1 MSASIMIIIPK
12 IFSTELKKVEKTHNF
27 TIHYILGGAMKILR
41 ISEITKS
48 SNGEKVNGKAEL
60 TVKPS
65 SSSEDKVNVYEKS
78 FIRGLLNE
86 MKQVQEKASYL
97 NAQIDALKELKDT
110 LSQNPGNTTLSEE
123 IKKKIND
130 LIENKKFNNQKVL
143 EDVSQKLNSANTKIE
158 MLEAI
163 SEKLNEIS
171 SKLEELKKES
181 TVIVLKAS
189 NLNQAIMNTSQSSH
203 SSMISLIN
211 ELAKNPIFLKNA
223 QSINPDSVIRIISRN
238 QG

>member
-1 MSASIMIIIPK
+1 MIIIPK

-60 TVKPS
+60 IAKPS

-110 LSQNPGNTTLSEE
+110 LSQQNPGNTTLSEE

-143 EDVSQKLNSANTKIE
+143 EDISQKLNSANTKIE

>member
-1 MSASIMIIIPK
+1 MIIIPK

-48 SNGEKVNGKAEL
+48 SNDEKVNGKAEL
-60 TVKPS
+60 TAKPS
-65 SSSEDKVNVYEKS
+65 SSAEDKVNVYEKS

-143 EDVSQKLNSANTKIE
+143 EDISQKLNSANTKIE

-203 SSMISLIN
+203 SSHSSMISLIN

-223 QSINPDSVIRIISRN
+223 QNINPDSVIRIISRN

>member
-1 MSASIMIIIPK
+1 MIIIPK
-12 IFSTELKKVEKTHNF
+12 IFPTELKKVEKTHNF

-60 TVKPS
+60 TAKPS
-65 SSSEDKVNVYEKS
+65 SSSEDKVNLYEKS

-143 EDVSQKLNSANTKIE
+143 EDISQKLNSANTKIE

>member
-1 MSASIMIIIPK
+1 MIIIPK

-48 SNGEKVNGKAEL
+48 SNDEKVNGKAEL

-65 SSSEDKVNVYEKS
+65 SSAEDKVNVYEKS

-130 LIENKKFNNQKVL
+130 LIENKKFNNQKVI
-143 EDVSQKLNSANTKIE
+143 EDISQKLNSANTKIE

-203 SSMISLIN
+203 SSHSSMISLIN

>member
-1 MSASIMIIIPK
+1 MIIIPK

-60 TVKPS
+60 TAKPS
-65 SSSEDKVNVYEKS
+65 SSSEDKVNLYEKS

-143 EDVSQKLNSANTKIE
+143 EDISQKLNSANTKIE

>member
-1 MSASIMIIIPK
+1 MIIIPK

-48 SNGEKVNGKAEL
+48 SNGEKVNSKAEL

-143 EDVSQKLNSANTKIE
+143 EDISQKLNSANTKIE

-181 TVIVLKAS
+181 SVIVLKAS

-203 SSMISLIN
+203 LSMISLIN